1 MSRYAPGASLEKSTF
16 PHTSIHPLATHVL
29 LEPKE
34 PHGMLLEGVVAYLP
48 RPRFHVTVCA
58 LGGRV
63 SRRLEAGA
71 DRVVRLPLTLD
82 GARIELEKLR

>member
-1 MSRYAPGASLEKSTF
+1 
-16 PHTSIHPLATHVL
+16 
-29 LEPKE
+29 
-34 PHGMLLEGVVAYLP
+34 MLLEGVVAYLP